1 MAKLKDVLKDSVF
14 MGVLILTYR
23 ILLFGSS
30 MGMGLTKDSVK
41 FEYTK
46 RDLAKRK
53 EAAQ

>member
-1 MAKLKDVLKDSVF
+1 MAKLKDVLKDSMF

-30 MGMGLTKDSVK
+30 MCMGLTNDSVRL
-41 FEYTK
+41 EHAK